1 MNPSAD
7 YRWLNFAVLL
17 TALFATLLHAVA
29 SDRRVMYAALY
40 HGLTGLGP
48 VRTAT
53 NRSTSFQMRQ
63 SGSLPSNSL
72 R

>member
-1 MNPSAD
+1 MNPSAG
-7 YRWLNFAVLL
+7 YRWLNLALSL

-29 SDRRVMYAALY
+29 SDRRVMCAALY
-40 HGLTGLGP
+40 HELTGLRP
-48 VRTAT
+48 VRTST
-53 NRSTSFQMRQ
+53 DRSTSFQMRQ